1 MLTIKLGDLFND
13 TTQILDNGQMGLWA
27 RFMNIDKHP
36 DAAYDIY
43 EYHSN
48 HLKPK
53 RESFTKEHRKILEAA
68 GAEDMGNGALEVP
81 SYISAIKEDKMND
94 DFKTLCD
101 KEIKIPTMKYTL
113 KQIVK
118 ICRGP
123 ITEALLD
130 NLKKYCKPVD
140 KPSNKKK
147 SAKKN

>member
-1 MLTIKLGDLFND
+1 MLTIKLGLLFED
-13 TTQILDNGQMGLWA
+13 TTQVMPNGTLGVWA
-27 RFMNIDKHP
+27 RFMNVEKHP
-36 DAAYDIY
+36 DAAFDIY

-53 RESFTKEHRKILEAA
+53 RENFTKEHRKILEAA
-68 GAEDMGNGALEVP
+68 GAVDIGNGALEVP
-81 SYISAIKEDKMND
+81 DDISETKQEKMNE

-101 KEIKIPTMKYTL
+101 KEIKIPTMRLTL
-113 KQIVK
+113 KQIAK

-130 NLKKYCKPVD
+130 NIKKYCKPVE

-147 SAKKN
+147 KS